1 MRKPLGAI
9 GLLALLLLSTL
20 ARAALPAVDPPP
32 AIAAKASVLIDFNT
46 GKVLAAQNEHA
57 HLEPA
62 SLTKLMTAYAVF
74 KALQKDQVKLTDNV
88 FVSERAWREGGAGS
102 EGSTTFLPINSSAP
116 LESMLKGM
124 IIQSGNDASIALAE
138 HVSGSEEAFSDLMN
152 RYAKELGMNDSH
164 FVNSPGLPNPNHYT
178 SAADIATLARAMI
191 TEFPDYY
198 RWYSE
203 KEFTFNGI
211 KQGNRNLLLYRDPT
225 VDGIKT
231 GHTENA
237 GYCLASSAKRGDM
250 RLIAVVMGTASP
262 DARARASLELLNY
275 GFRFFETRRLYETG
289 KPVAVSRVWKGVAEK
304 VELSVLSDL
313 WVTIPRGAMD
323 QIQAK
328 TDAPRDLEAPVAAGT
343 PVGKLSITLA
353 GQPLKDAPL
362 APLVTVAEG
371 SLWRRLVDTVLLWF
385 E

>member
-1 MRKPLGAI
+1 
-9 GLLALLLLSTL
+9 
-20 ARAALPAVDPPP
+20 
-32 AIAAKASVLIDFNT
+32 
-46 GKVLAAQNEHA
+46 
-57 HLEPA
+57 
-62 SLTKLMTAYAVF
+62 MTAYAVF
-74 KALQKDQVKLTDNV
+74 KALAQKQVKLTDSV

-116 LESMLKGM
+116 LEAMLKGM

-138 HVSGSEEAFSDLMN
+138 HLSGSEEAFSDLMN
-152 RYAKELGMNDSH
+152 RYAKELGLNDTH
-164 FVNSPGLPNPNHYT
+164 FLNSAGLPHPDHYA

-191 TEFPDYY
+191 REFPDYY

-231 GHTENA
+231 GHTEKA

-250 RLIAVVMGTASP
+250 RLIAVVMGTPSAE
-262 DARARASLELLNY
+262 ARTRASLELLNY
-275 GFRFFETRRLYETG
+275 GFRFYETRRLYESG
-289 KPVAVSRVWKGVAEK
+289 KPVSQARVWKGVAEQAALG
-304 VELSVLSDL
+304 VPADL
-313 WVTIPRGAMD
+313 WVTIPRGTMD

-328 TDAPRDLEAPVAAGT
+328 PEAPADLVAPVAAGA
-343 PVGKLSITLA
+343 PVGKLTISLA
-353 GQPLKDAPL
+353 GEALAE
-362 APLVTVAEG
+362 APLVALAAVPEG